1 MEDIKSAGDVI
12 AIIKRRKWYIIV
24 PAVSIFL
31 IAVIVAFAWPRT
43 YRSASTILIEE
54 QEIPREYVMT
64 TVSSYAEQRLQ
75 AINQRIMSST
85 RLTEIIKK
93 QNLYADLQK
102 KSTMEEII
110 DRMRKDIK
118 FDMISADVIDRRAGR
133 STAAAIAFS
142 ISYEGH
148 NAAVVQQ
155 VANVLTSLYL
165 EENLRVRGQQTEGAM
180 KFMEEERKAV
190 EEQMAEV
197 EGQIADFKQK
207 HVNTL
212 PELAQYNLGA
222 IDRVEQNIDRLKIRL
237 EELKE
242 KESYLQT
249 QLASAPSSDRLREL
263 RMQLKSLEGRY
274 TPKHPD
280 VIKTKAELEELE
292 KKKKAT
298 GKSST
303 AEPDNPAH
311 VTLSAQ
317 LASIR
322 SEIEAVRR
330 QIRDAEAQRRTYDG
344 RIASSARVEE
354 GYRLLMSRRNSL
366 QAKYDD
372 ISKKYME
379 SKTASGLEKDQMGE
393 RFTLIDAA
401 RLPEKPVRPNI
412 PGILL
417 IGLMLAI
424 GAGAGSAVL
433 KELSD
438 HSVRSAGTLS
448 STLGLPVLAVIPD
461 IVIAEETAQVS
472 QKRKIIFVGVAVALV
487 CAIIIVHFFFMDLDV
502 LWARVMRK
510 MMI

>member
-110 DRMRKDIK
+110 DKMRKDIK
-118 FDMISADVIDRRAGR
+118 FEMISADVIDRRAGR

-142 ISYEGH
+142 ISYESN

-212 PELAQYNLGA
+212 PELAPYNLGA
-222 IDRVEQNIDRLKIRL
+222 IDRVEMNIDRLKIRL

-242 KESYLQT
+242 KEIYLQT

-274 TPKHPD
+274 TSKHPD
-280 VIKTKAELEELE
+280 VIKTKAEIEELE
-292 KKKKAT
+292 KLKAT
-298 GKSST
+298 GKSSA

-322 SEIEAVRR
+322 TEIEAVRR
-330 QIRDAEAQRRTYDG
+330 QIRDAEAQRRAYDG

-354 GYRLLMSRRNSL
+354 GYRLLMSKRNSL

-372 ISKKYME
+372 ISKKYLE

-401 RLPEKPVRPNI
+401 RLPEKPVRPNV

-438 HSVRSAGTLS
+438 HSVRTAGALS
-448 STLGLPVLAVIPD
+448 SALGLPVLAVIPD
-461 IVIAEETAQVS
+461 IVIAEETAQDTR
-472 QKRKIIFVGVAVALV
+472 QRKKILIGVAVAIV
-487 CAIIIVHFFFMDLDV
+487 CAIIIVHFFVMDLDIV
-502 LWARVMRK
+502 WAKIMRR
-510 MMI
+510 M

>member
-110 DRMRKDIK
+110 DKMRKDIN
-118 FDMISADVIDRRAGR
+118 FEMISADVIDRRAGR
-133 STAAAIAFS
+133 KTAAAIAFS
-142 ISYEGH
+142 ISYEGN

-212 PELAQYNLGA
+212 PELAPYNLGA
-222 IDRVEQNIDRLKIRL
+222 IDRVEMSIDRLKSQLR
-237 EELKE
+237 ELKE
-242 KESYLQT
+242 KEIYLQT
-249 QLASAPSSDRLREL
+249 QLASAPSSNRLKDL
-263 RMQLKSLEGRY
+263 QMQLKSLEGRY

-280 VIKTKAELEELE
+280 VIKTKAEIEELE
-292 KKKKAT
+292 KKQKAT
-298 GKSST
+298 GKSAE

-311 VTLSAQ
+311 VTLAAQ

-322 SEIEAVRR
+322 TEIESVRR
-330 QIRDAEAQRRTYDG
+330 QIRDAEAQRRALDG
-344 RIASSARVEE
+344 RIASSAKVEE
-354 GYRLLMSRRNSL
+354 GYRMLMSRRNSL

-372 ISKKYME
+372 ISKKYLE

-401 RLPEKPVRPNI
+401 RLPEKPVRPNVA
-412 PGILL
+412 GILL

-424 GAGAGSAVL
+424 GAGAGSAAL

-438 HSVRSAGTLS
+438 HSVRTPGALS
-448 STLGLPVLAVIPD
+448 SALGLPVLAVIPD
-461 IVIAEETAQVS
+461 IVIAEETAQDTR
-472 QKRKIIFVGVAVALV
+472 QRKKILIGVAVAIV
-487 CAIIIVHFFFMDLDV
+487 CAIIIVHFFVMDLDIV
-502 LWARVMRK
+502 WAKIARRL
-510 MMI
+510 